1 MSVTDFTALLP
12 ILLTAGTALCSMMW
26 IAISRQHLVVAII
39 SVSGCLLSLASVPF
53 AVQVAPRTITPL
65 VQVDTYALFFIGLI
79 VSASLI
85 VTLLAYDY
93 LKAQQG
99 NLEEFYVLLIL
110 AAVGAEIL
118 TVATHFASL
127 FLGLELLTI
136 SLYGLIAYQRNNLS
150 SLEAGMKYL
159 ILSATSSAFLL
170 FGMAFIYFETG
181 SLEFIQLAA
190 VFSQTGIVNVFLLA
204 GFAMLLTGIGFKIA
218 MVPFHMWTPD
228 VYQGASAPV
237 VAFIAT
243 VSKGAMVAVFLRLF
257 LITEMSHSSLV
268 IVVLSSLAAFSMVV
282 GNLLA
287 LLQHNVKRLLACS
300 SIAHMGY
307 LLVALLA
314 SGSMAIEAVSFY
326 LVAYFVTTL
335 GAFGVIAHL
344 STSGIEPEQLEDYQ
358 GLFWRNPWIAGILTA
373 MVLSLA
379 GIPLTAGFIGKFYVI
394 AAGLSAELWLLI
406 ILFVLN
412 SVIGLFYYL
421 RLIRVMASHPVNH
434 AILSARMPTNQR
446 LSGVVLAGLTI
457 LLLWFGTYP
466 VPLIALIESMQPSMS
481 NAVTSVTSDTMMT
494 LMSQ

>member
-12 ILLTAGTALCSMMW
+12 VLLTAGTALCSMVS
-26 IAISRQHLVVAII
+26 IAISRHHLVVAII
-39 SVSGCLLSLASVPF
+39 SVSGCFFSLACLPLVS
-53 AVQVAPRTITPL
+53 QVVPRTITPL
-65 VQVDTYALFFIGLI
+65 VHVDTYALFFTGLI
-79 VSASLI
+79 LSASLI
-85 VTLLAYDY
+85 VTVLAYDY
-93 LKAQQG
+93 LKRQRDNQ
-99 NLEEFYVLLIL
+99 EEFYVLLIL

-181 SLEFIQLAA
+181 SLGFAEFAA
-190 VFSQTGIVNVFLLA
+190 VFSQTGMVNVILLA
-204 GFAMLLTGIGFKIA
+204 GFAMLLTGIGFKLA

-228 VYQGASAPV
+228 VYQGAPAPV

-243 VSKGAMVAVFLRLF
+243 VSKGAMMAVFLRLF
-257 LITEMSHSSLV
+257 LIAEMSHSSR
-268 IVVLSSLAAFSMVV
+268 IMFVLSSLAALSMLV
-282 GNLLA
+282 GNILA
-287 LLQHNVKRLLACS
+287 LLQNNVKRLLACS

-307 LLVALLA
+307 LLVAVLS

-326 LVAYFVTTL
+326 LVAYVVTML
-335 GAFGVIAHL
+335 GAFGVISIL
-344 STSGIEPEQLEDYQ
+344 SISGIEPEQLEDYQ
-358 GLFWRNPWIAGILTA
+358 GLFWRRPMIGGIFAA

-379 GIPLTAGFIGKFYVI
+379 GIPLTAGFIGKFYII
-394 AAGLSAELWLLI
+394 AAGISSELWLLV

-421 RLIRVMASHPVNH
+421 RLIRAMVSHPVNH
-434 AILSARMPTNQR
+434 VILSARMPTTQR
-446 LSGVVLAGLTI
+446 LSGMVLAGLTI

-466 VPLIALIESMQPSMS
+466 VPLIALIESMESSMS
-481 NAVTSVTSDTMMT
+481 TESMSVGSDTMN